1 MIVRVARKVE
11 PSRQKYIFPLPDL
24 DGQGNSHPHPSSVRL
39 RPSCFCV
46 HSNHTSAAAGVGD
59 TPVSL
64 FDKCL
69 RARKLHT
76 AILYLPLIEA
86 HYVAASPA
94 LNTNTNRSAYVYTH
108 IFDTHSTHI
117 LPS

>member
-1 MIVRVARKVE
+1 M
-11 PSRQKYIFPLPDL
+11 
-24 DGQGNSHPHPSSVRL
+24 
-39 RPSCFCV
+39 
-46 HSNHTSAAAGVGD
+46 GD

-94 LNTNTNRSAYVYTH
+94 LNSNTNRSANTSVRTYAH